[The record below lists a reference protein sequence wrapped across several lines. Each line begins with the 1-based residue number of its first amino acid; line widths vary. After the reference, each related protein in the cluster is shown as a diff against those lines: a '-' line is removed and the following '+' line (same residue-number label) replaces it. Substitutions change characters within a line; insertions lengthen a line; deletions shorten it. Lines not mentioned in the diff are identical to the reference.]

1 MCYLCG
7 RVNDMGGH
15 RITGMSLHQSLH
27 AATIMKTILDE
38 ANAGALT
45 TKGQAKDRLYEL
57 LDIDRW
63 AAIKQAVIPEA
74 AARVGRVE
82 RLQQPSIGSDAHH
95 GNPLGSDASATT
107 SQGRG
112 MAWIR

>member
-1 MCYLCG
+1 
-7 RVNDMGGH
+7 
-15 RITGMSLHQSLH
+15 MSLHQSPQS
-27 AATIMKTILDE
+27 AKIMDTILHE

-45 TKGQAKDRLYEL
+45 TNGQAKDRLCEL
-57 LDIDRW
+57 VDIDRR
-63 AAIKQAVIPEA
+63 AMRQAVIPEA

-82 RLQQPSIGSDAHH
+82 RLQQPSIGSDSHH

-112 MAWIR
+112 MD

>member
-7 RVNDMGGH
+7 RVNGSGGH

-27 AATIMKTILDE
+27 SATIMKTILDE

-57 LDIDRW
+57 VDIDRR
-63 AAIKQAVIPEA
+63 AMKQAVIPEA
-74 AARVGRVE
+74 AARVEAGLSGCNSR
-82 RLQQPSIGSDAHH
+82 A
-95 GNPLGSDASATT
+95 
-107 SQGRG
+107 
-112 MAWIR
+112 